1 MEPILRDFPHQFETN
16 RLTIRCP
23 LPGDG
28 QEVNAALAES
38 WAELHTWMAW
48 AKSETPHNV
57 EETETFVRQSHI
69 RFWGRTDLQLL
80 LFLRGSSTLVGSSGL
95 HRIDWDVP
103 KFEIGYWVRTPFA
116 GQGYITEA
124 VNGIADFA
132 FEQLAANRL
141 EIRCD
146 ADNQRSAAVARRAGF
161 EWEATLRWNA
171 RDHFGKLRDTLIF
184 AKFRNK

>member
-1 MEPILRDFPHQFETN
+1 MEPILRDFPHQFETD
-16 RLTIRCP
+16 RLTIRGP

-28 QEVNAALAES
+28 QEVNAALVES
-38 WAELHTWMAW
+38 WAELRTWMAW
-48 AKSETPHNV
+48 AKSETPQSV
-57 EETETFVRQSHI
+57 EETETFIRKSHT
-69 RFWGRTDLQLL
+69 RFLERIELQLL
-80 LFLRGSSTLVGSSGL
+80 LFLRESPTLVGCGGL

-132 FEQLAANRL
+132 FEQLSANRL

-146 ADNQRSAAVARRAGF
+146 AGNQRSAAVARRAGF
-161 EWEATLRWNA
+161 EWEATLHWDA
-171 RDHFGKLRDTLIF
+171 RDPFGKLRDTLIF
-184 AKFRNK
+184 AKFRDK